1 MEVYN
6 KNRDNNHSLSDE
18 IKEQN
23 AKLKGAPLK
32 DKLLYFKDY
41 YLRTTIAVIIIGAF
55 VFSLG
60 YTMLTAPRDTAFGAF
75 FYNDTGDSSDT
86 ALIDSFVEYM
96 GIDTSRH
103 NAYIDSSMTYSSDF
117 NDFDSYAGLE
127 KAMAAITA
135 HELDV
140 IVGDTDTIDY
150 FAKCE
155 LLSDITAA
163 IPEDLLEKHKDN
175 LYYAETGDSG
185 EPIPVGIYVSD
196 APKLNEHYYYVDK
209 EPLLSFIVNSDS
221 LDNAIEFLRYI
232 YMEE

>member
-6 KNRDNNHSLSDE
+6 KNRDNNNSLSDE
-18 IKEQN
+18 IREQN

-32 DKLLYFKDY
+32 DKLMYFKDY
-41 YLRTTIAVIIIGAF
+41 YLLTTIAVIIIGAF

-86 ALIDSFVEYM
+86 GLIDSFVAYM
-96 GIDTSRH
+96 GIDASKH
-103 NAYIDSSMTYSSDF
+103 NAYIDSSMTYSADF
-117 NDFDSYAGLE
+117 NDYDSYAGLE

-135 HELDV
+135 QELDV
-140 IVGDTDTIDY
+140 IVGDSGTIDY

-155 LLSDITAA
+155 LLSDITNVL
-163 IPEDLLEKHKDN
+163 PKDLLQTYEGS
-175 LYYAETGDSG
+175 LYYAKTGDS
-185 EPIPVGIYVSD
+185 ETPIPVGIYVSD

-209 EPLLSFIVNSDS
+209 EPIFSFIVNSNS
-221 LDNAIEFLRYI
+221 IDNAIAFLSYI